1 MRHIQETRIFN
12 PDLEHRLTEGNG
24 SQSATKGLD
33 NSMVDNAA
41 SQEAPPQQ
49 EIQHDP
55 NLAADTLN
63 SIPVYKE
70 NDVSKQEHIASKI
83 KEHANNGK
91 YLIFDLTIIR
101 KPCIV
106 SVVLFYI

>member
-33 NSMVDNAA
+33 NSMIDNAA
-41 SQEAPPQQ
+41 SQEAPPQP
-49 EIQHDP
+49 EIKHDP
-55 NLAADTLN
+55 NLAADTLD

-70 NDVSKQEHIASKI
+70 NDASKQQEHIASKI
-83 KEHANNGK
+83 KEQANNGK
-91 YLIFDLTIIR
+91 YLIF
-101 KPCIV
+101 
-106 SVVLFYI
+106 

>member
-33 NSMVDNAA
+33 NSMIDNAA
-41 SQEAPPQQ
+41 SQEAPPQP
-49 EIQHDP
+49 EIKHDP
-55 NLAADTLN
+55 NLAADTLD
-63 SIPVYKE
+63 SIPVCKE

-83 KEHANNGK
+83 KEQANNGK
-91 YLIFDLTIIR
+91 YLIF
-101 KPCIV
+101 
-106 SVVLFYI
+106 